1 MGESM
6 IGRLLVMATLLFVL
20 PGCIMVPLALVGP
33 AASGFSTA
41 SIVQSAAT
49 QTASYIIKKKTGK
62 TFAEHA
68 FSAIDNNKQAFN
80 SITEAVL
87 QNSYLPEENN
97 TPLVLLPAKK
107 PTE

>member
-1 MGESM
+1 
-6 IGRLLVMATLLFVL
+6 MATLLFVL

-49 QTASYIIKKKTGK
+49 QTASYIMKKKTGK

-68 FSAIDNNKQAFN
+68 FGTINNNKQTFD
-80 SITEAVL
+80 SITDAVL
-87 QNSYLPEENN
+87 QSSYLPKENN
-97 TPLVLLPAKK
+97 TPLVLYPAKK
-107 PTE
+107 PAE

>member
-1 MGESM
+1 M

-33 AASGFSTA
+33 AASGFTTA

-49 QTASYIIKKKTGK
+49 QAASYIVKKKTGK

-68 FSAIDNNKQAFN
+68 FGTINNNKQTFD
-80 SITEAVL
+80 SITDAVL
-87 QNSYLPEENN
+87 QSSYLPKENN
-97 TPLVLLPAKK
+97 APLVLYPAKK
-107 PTE
+107 PAE